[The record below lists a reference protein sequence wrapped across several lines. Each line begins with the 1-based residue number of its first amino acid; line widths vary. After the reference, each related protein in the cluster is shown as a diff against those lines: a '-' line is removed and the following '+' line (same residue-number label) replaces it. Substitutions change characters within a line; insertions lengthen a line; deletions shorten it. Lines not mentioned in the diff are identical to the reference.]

1 MASVIVWVHHPFVFL
16 HSAAFLMLIGLAS
29 FSSVFH
35 CGGDDS
41 CSVKPGWSYDVGWV
55 AMVISVLCSLYF
67 ASVGIYRFRH
77 PNDPVTHPGV
87 SKVYAPLAQF
97 ASTESASDDDD
108 DENLWN
114 GQLNGTLCNFNVLYL
129 FTTSTHMFNPLH
141 SNYGEMC
148 IFMLSLEKIASWQW
162 KCFNGWPCLRERHN
176 LLSLLSSTCTL
187 YPASLCWNERH
198 DHCIYVCM

>member
-1 MASVIVWVHHPFVFL
+1 MASVIVWVHHQPFVSL

-35 CGGDDS
+35 CDGDDS

-77 PNDPVTHPGV
+77 PNDPITHPGV

-108 DENLWN
+108 DENL
-114 GQLNGTLCNFNVLYL
+114 
-129 FTTSTHMFNPLH
+129 
-141 SNYGEMC
+141 
-148 IFMLSLEKIASWQW
+148 
-162 KCFNGWPCLRERHN
+162 
-176 LLSLLSSTCTL
+176 
-187 YPASLCWNERH
+187 
-198 DHCIYVCM
+198 